1 MSNQEKTPKPQASGS
16 RGPPKSPKQT
26 ARGLGDDSPDFQRRL
41 ASAERILR
49 EFEEKCGP
57 KMSSVQR
64 ERFIRIFTHPE
75 EPVE

>member
-1 MSNQEKTPKPQASGS
+1 MSNQENAPKPQPSGS
-16 RGPPKSPKQT
+16 GGPPRPPRQT
-26 ARGLGDDSPDFQRRL
+26 ASGLGDDSPEYQRRR

-57 KMSSVQR
+57 KMSPAQR

-75 EPVE
+75 EPIE